1 MSLNY
6 STDKNIF
13 NSNFELSDS
22 ESDVELDFGKSDI
35 DLLDSLQLQYFPEP
49 YNSVG
54 QFLLSAIVGAC
65 TSYLARTKDNLIK
78 SQNELYTYLDT
89 YTDYCKNVSNDEY
102 INQLYLSMKLDPNTE
117 SDKIKINKILD
128 NTKSYANQL
137 LSELVNKISNT
148 HTFNK
153 TTSDEINMQE
163 LNQELTNNLIPM
175 IKFSE
180 IIKLMD

>member
-13 NSNFELSDS
+13 NTDFELSDS
-22 ESDVELDFGKSDI
+22 ESDDELVFGKTDI

-49 YNSVG
+49 YNSIG
-54 QFLLSAIVGAC
+54 QFLISAIIGSC

-102 INQLYLSMKLDPNTE
+102 INQLYLSLKLDPNNE
-117 SDKIKINKILD
+117 SEKIKINKILD

-137 LSELVNKISNT
+137 LTELVKKILNT
-148 HTFNK
+148 HTFIK
-153 TTSDEINMQE
+153 TASDEIDMQE

-180 IIKLMD
+180 IVKIMA